1 MLSFFKHFPA
11 KRHVPGVLHVLHGL
25 KPPPLF
31 LDPYAISANPFVR
44 CHEVIE
50 VLISQPLYDLCSCRL
65 IEVKT
70 LAQPLLM
77 DRHRDAGDT
86 HHLTLAHIIR
96 CVAAVLQI
104 IEESLCDML
113 GVFPYDII
121 ALLQVL
127 GVDPKQRA
135 FDIGPIATYDRVFR
149 FIIN

>member
-1 MLSFFKHFPA
+1 MTLTLALPFAGF
-11 KRHVPGVLHVLHGL
+11 
-25 KPPPLF
+25 
-31 LDPYAISANPFVR
+31 AISADPFVR

-113 GVFPYDII
+113 GVFPDDII

-135 FDIGPIATYDRVFR
+135 FDIGPCLLYTSPSPRDRQKSR
-149 FIIN
+149 MPSSA